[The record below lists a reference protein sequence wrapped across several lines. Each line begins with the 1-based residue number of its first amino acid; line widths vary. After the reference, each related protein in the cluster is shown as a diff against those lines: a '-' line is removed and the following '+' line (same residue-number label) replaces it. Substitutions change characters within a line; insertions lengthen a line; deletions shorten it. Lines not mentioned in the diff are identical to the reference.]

1 MADERY
7 YFRVQMDEDGD
18 EAMSDN
24 SGYFSGDPNQRLLFE
39 APRPSHEYG
48 HVDTPQP
55 NHEYSHFNAPQPSH
69 EYSHFDAPQP
79 SHEHSDI
86 PLNPSNNIPL
96 LPLSGRVISV
106 TFTIPYSLR
115 APGDQNQE
123 WVSTSN

>member
-1 MADERY
+1 MDDERY

-39 APRPSHEYG
+39 APQPSHEYG
-48 HVDTPQP
+48 HVD
-55 NHEYSHFNAPQPSH
+55 APQPSH
-69 EYSHFDAPQP
+69 G
-79 SHEHSDI
+79 HSDI
-86 PLNPSNNIPL
+86 PLNPSNDIPL

-106 TFTIPYSLR
+106 TFTIPYYLR